1 MRNGQDPR
9 ALPPAGSG
17 EGDIEPPASL
27 RRREESWV
35 PGGARRAARS
45 EAAAPR
51 WVLPVPRVADL
62 SRCTRRVW
70 SAPHDPP
77 GWAPRR
83 PARRSVSPR
92 SKAGPAARL
101 AARSGGRERGP
112 VRSGRGPDQREEFF
126 AASPAARAAAGR
138 PTAPRPPARD
148 GDNGKTGR
156 AAPVRRGTEV
166 RGGRA
171 PRGKRSPPKREG
183 DPLGGSGGFC
193 FARHLRAGAVRAGN
207 DPSAGSPT
215 ETLLRL
221 LLPLDSQV

>member
-1 MRNGQDPR
+1 MGT
-9 ALPPAGSG
+9 
-17 EGDIEPPASL
+17 
-27 RRREESWV
+27 RRRAE
-35 PGGARRAARS
+35 GGQERSRRAALGFTGS
-45 EAAAPR
+45 EGCG
-51 WVLPVPRVADL
+51 PVPVHQTGL
-62 SRCTRRVW
+62 EC
-70 SAPHDPP
+70 PP
-77 GWAPRR
+77 R
-83 PARRSVSPR
+83 SPR
-92 SKAGPAARL
+92 VGAPTSGPPLRQPSEQ
-101 AARSGGRERGP
+101 SGAGREVGRPVGGKGRGP

-138 PTAPRPPARD
+138 PPAPRPPARD

-156 AAPVRRGTEV
+156 AAPVRRGTEG